1 MVILHSILSM
11 HATAS
16 RDGMAFSQVL
26 LSKSWREHIQGT
38 TARHETDAELA
49 VQLSNEWWR
58 ARSLTGGAQ
67 YFDWQTSGWLAG
79 GERCSRRRP
88 WRAVHAVPC
97 RAVRRRSVRL
107 GLQARQ
113 QACLPVVAGLG
124 RLLSV
129 SGVGPKHGRGLG
141 DSGRRLRPHGG
152 FLSSARFSA
161 HLPRSNKTGAL
172 NFRMEFGGRMT
183 RKN

>member
-67 YFDWQTSGWLAG
+67 YFDWQTSGWLTG

-97 RAVRRRSVRL
+97 RAYAWGRKQDRRRL
-107 GLQARQ
+107 A
-113 QACLPVVAGLG
+113 VVAGLG

-161 HLPRSNKTGAL
+161 HLPRSNKTAAL